1 MSQIDKNNITMIGAD
16 TIKTNI
22 NNKDHAYAQCLR
34 RQIKIYKENQQE
46 SAWQYSDRVPL

>member
-34 RQIKIYKENQQE
+34 RQIKIYKEN
-46 SAWQYSDRVPL
+46 